1 MSAGADF
8 DWTHC
13 YPPGVEPAW
22 EIALL
27 FPPQGGWTVEEY
39 FELSERTN
47 LLVEYTKG
55 RIEVLEMPTFEH
67 QRIVMYLAFL
77 FRELGIDPDRGYAL
91 VAPHQT
97 TILPEVIRE
106 PDIVF
111 KLRENLGPA
120 DEKYFVG
127 ADLVIEV
134 VSADKKSHQRDYET
148 KVQDYA
154 AAKIPEYWIVD
165 PQQQKITVLAL
176 DGDKYAEHCI
186 AGPGAT
192 ATSRLLD
199 GFSVDATAVFEAG
212 KKR

>member
-39 FELSERTN
+39 FELSQRTN

-67 QRIVMYLAFL
+67 QRIVMYLAIL

-120 DEKYFVG
+120 DDKYFVG
-127 ADLVIEV
+127 ADLVMEV
-134 VSADKKSHQRDYET
+134 VSADKKSHERDYET
-148 KVQDYA
+148 KVKDYA
-154 AAKIPEYWIVD
+154 SAKIPEYWIVD
-165 PQQQKITVLAL
+165 PQQQMITVLAL
-176 DGDKYAEHCI
+176 DGDKYAEHCV
-186 AGPGAT
+186 AGPGDT
-192 ATSRLLD
+192 ATSRLLE
-199 GFSVDATAVFEAG
+199 GFSVDAAAVFEAG